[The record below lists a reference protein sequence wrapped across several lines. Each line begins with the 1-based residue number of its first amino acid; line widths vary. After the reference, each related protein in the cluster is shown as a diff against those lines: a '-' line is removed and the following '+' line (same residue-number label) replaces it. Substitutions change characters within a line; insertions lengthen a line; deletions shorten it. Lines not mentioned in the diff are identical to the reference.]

1 MFSKP
6 ELQLMGKT
14 LMQRRE
20 WLVKNLDNPEMA
32 AARQQ
37 NQQAIQLLDSV
48 LSKLSKQLQ
57 SSPTETETR
66 EQSTSVNHYISQKAT
81 SPTRQAAQI
90 RRQKLMPDQIKVL
103 VVDDDNLLI
112 ELLTAIVNSAGIHN
126 VDIANDGMKAVTMMF
141 DANPVYDLVLCDW
154 HMPEKNGLDVHTA
167 MRASERYHNTIFM
180 LVTAVTEAK
189 QIRDAIDEG
198 VDDYVVKPLEQEK
211 MLKKI
216 ARHFPQVK
224 AGS

>member
-1 MFSKP
+1 MFSKQ
-6 ELQLMGKT
+6 EFQLIGKT

-20 WLVKNLDNPEMA
+20 WIIKNLDAPEQSA
-32 AARQQ
+32 VRAQHQQ
-37 NQQAIQLLDSV
+37 TLQQIESILN
-48 LSKLSKQLQ
+48 KISKQLQ
-57 SSPTETETR
+57 TEKTEKETE
-66 EQSTSVNHYISQKAT
+66 QVNHFVSQ
-81 SPTRQAAQI
+81 PTQSSRQLAQI
-90 RRQKLMPDQIKVL
+90 RRQQLMPDQIRVL

-112 ELLTAIVNSAGIHN
+112 ELLQAILQSAGIN
-126 VDIANDGMKAVTMMF
+126 RVDLATDGMKAVNMMY

-167 MRASERYHNTIFM
+167 MRASERYQTTIFM

-189 QIRDAIDEG
+189 QIREAIEEG

-211 MLKKI
+211 MLRKI

-224 AGS
+224 FK